1 MANKISELLNKTN
14 LFLEDRVQ
22 MLEELYWADW
32 RELES
37 EDIDKIF
44 EYLSSSDLEIQEMA
58 KALSLYNNI
67 SGAYTE
73 KFADIIAN
81 YYINDRIKFFKALNL
96 NRDEAIHLV
105 YIFRSRN
112 IFQDEEKEYE
122 EIESAKQLSDEEL
135 EIANIFFSM
144 YKTICNT

>member
-1 MANKISELLNKTN
+1 MANKISALLNKTN
-14 LFLEDRVQ
+14 SFLEDRGPNARRII
-22 MLEELYWADW
+22 LGRL

-67 SGAYTE
+67 SKNTE

-81 YYINDRIKFFKALNL
+81 YYINENQILQGLKFK
-96 NRDEAIHLV
+96 
-105 YIFRSRN
+105 
-112 IFQDEEKEYE
+112 
-122 EIESAKQLSDEEL
+122 
-135 EIANIFFSM
+135 
-144 YKTICNT
+144 